1 MVFLSKL
8 MQLNTA
14 MLIINP
20 VYLISPMNQ
29 SRIIERYANTVHM
42 SAGTRM
48 MMEREQ
54 NQVYA
59 TVKNT
64 YLGTSGP
71 EKYLNGKITRPI
83 VRGNENI

>member
-1 MVFLSKL
+1 
-8 MQLNTA
+8 
-14 MLIINP
+14 
-20 VYLISPMNQ
+20 
-29 SRIIERYANTVHM
+29 M

-48 MMEREQ
+48 MMDKEQ

-71 EKYLNGKITRPI
+71 EKYLNVKITMPI
-83 VRGNENI
+83 VRGNDNI